1 MRARV
6 HHAAVVDNL
15 SPASQIEPM
24 AEADSP
30 ADRLALALDLHDAGV
45 LMMREKL
52 RRDMPDASE
61 DAIDAAVAKWLGH
74 RPGARDGDGVGVA
87 RPWPRVR

>member
-1 MRARV
+1 
-6 HHAAVVDNL
+6 
-15 SPASQIEPM
+15 M
-24 AEADSP
+24 ADEESP

-52 RRDMPDASE
+52 RRDMPAASE
-61 DAIDAAVAKWLGH
+61 EAIDAAVAKWLGH

-87 RPWPRVR
+87 RSWPRAR